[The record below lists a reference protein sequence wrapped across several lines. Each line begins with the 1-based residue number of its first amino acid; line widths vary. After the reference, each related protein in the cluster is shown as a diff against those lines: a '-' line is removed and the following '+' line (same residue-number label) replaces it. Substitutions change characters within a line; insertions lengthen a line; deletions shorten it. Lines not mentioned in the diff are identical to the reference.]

1 MTWTT
6 VALRDIGRWSGGG
19 TPSKGRPEFWTEGTI
34 PWLSPKDM
42 RGEVLHDTKDHITPE
57 AVVQSAARLVPSGSV
72 AVVTRSGILERTL
85 PVAYVPFETTLNQ
98 DLRAVVAR
106 PDVDPRW
113 IAWGLRRYEREIL
126 ATTRKAGTTVASIEV
141 PRLMAFPLPVPRL
154 QEQRRIVE
162 ILEEH
167 LSHLDAAT
175 IGLQRAKVRSSRLW
189 KAHITRRI
197 LPGTARQV
205 LSGEPSAL
213 GGVAAPHH
221 PLPLGWAWRQWS
233 EIGHSQNG
241 KAFPSSDYED
251 HGVRL
256 LRPGNLH
263 ANGSLHWMARNT
275 RSVSEV
281 YRTTHASILLRPGD
295 LVMNLTAQSLAD
307 DFLGRACMVG
317 AGDESLLNQ
326 RLARLTASAVEP
338 DYALAVFRSGLFR
351 HYVKSLSTGS
361 LIQHMF
367 TKQVDRFWFP
377 VAPLDV
383 RTAIVAESHDIQSNV
398 DRILASIILQHERVV
413 GLRRAVLAAAFE
425 GKLTGRHTDQEIIE
439 ETALGATS

>member
-1 MTWTT
+1 MHSGRFKRESRITT
-6 VALRDIGRWSGGG
+6 NIAHLSATRLKTV
-19 TPSKGRPEFWTEGTI
+19 EF
-34 PWLSPKDM
+34 
-42 RGEVLHDTKDHITPE
+42 
-57 AVVQSAARLVPSGSV
+57 
-72 AVVTRSGILERTL
+72 
-85 PVAYVPFETTLNQ
+85 
-98 DLRAVVAR
+98 
-106 PDVDPRW
+106 
-113 IAWGLRRYEREIL
+113 
-126 ATTRKAGTTVASIEV
+126 
-141 PRLMAFPLPVPRL
+141 PVPPM

-233 EIGHSQNG
+233 EIGHSQNGKAFPSSSTSGQVKKNTTARSSRVVSPSVNAKPFTEPIARMNSTTAESSDSIPPSSAIG